1 MAKLALLSLSGGL
14 DSTSLLLHILSQ
26 KKYDKIYTYS
36 FKYGQNHSMEIK
48 LAQKTV
54 KLLNKLLHRSEDNL
68 IKHDVIE
75 LSSIFKD
82 CGSSL
87 TSGSN
92 LIPKGQDYNET
103 NQQSTVIPIRNVIFA
118 SILYSKASG
127 LVTLHRGSVRPTV
140 TTFQKMN
147 NDDVTLHQDSVR
159 PSVSVDIFT
168 GVHSN
173 DNAVYPDCR
182 PESVQ
187 MAQQLFKLSDYNG
200 ESIQYK
206 TPFVTLSK
214 SEVLN
219 DGIGSLKK
227 LGLSKQFKSIYK
239 NTITCYAPNEKGE
252 SCGECASCK
261 DRLEAFENN
270 GIKDP
275 IKYCN
280 H

>member
-1 MAKLALLSLSGGL
+1 MKFAILSLSGGL
-14 DSTSLLLHILSQ
+14 DSTSLLLHILAQ
-26 KKYDKIYTYS
+26 KTYDKVYTYS
-36 FKYGQNHSMEIK
+36 FKYGQNHSIELK
-48 LAQKTV
+48 KAQKTV

-68 IKHDVIE
+68 IKHDVIK
-75 LSSIFKD
+75 LSSIFAD

-127 LVTLHRGSVRPTV
+127 LVTN
-140 TTFQKMN
+140 FQKL
-147 NDDVTLHQDSVR
+147 NDYDTC
-159 PSVSVDIFT
+159 VDIFT

-200 ESIQYK
+200 ESINYK
-206 TPFVTLSK
+206 TPFVNFSK
-214 SEVLN
+214 SEVLK
-219 DGIGSLKK
+219 DGITSLEN
-227 LGLSKQFKSIYK
+227 LGLSKQFKQIYK

-252 SCGECASCK
+252 SCGKCASCK
-261 DRLEAFENN
+261 DRLEAFENM
-270 GIKDP
+270 GMKDP
-275 IKYCN
+275 IKYYKP
-280 H
+280 

>member
-1 MAKLALLSLSGGL
+1 MKFAILSLSGGL
-14 DSTSLLLHILSQ
+14 DSTSLLLHILAQ
-26 KKYDKIYTYS
+26 KTYDKVYTYS
-36 FKYGQNHSMEIK
+36 FKYGQNHSIELK
-48 LAQKTV
+48 KAQKLV
-54 KLLNKLLHRSEDNL
+54 KQLNKLLPTLSNP
-68 IKHDVIE
+68 IE
-75 LSSIFKD
+75 HQIIDLSSIFKD

-92 LIPKGQDYNET
+92 LIPKGHDYNET

-127 LVTLHRGSVRPTV
+127 LVTKYSKNDIGVTPSLRSVGP
-140 TTFQKMN
+140 
-147 NDDVTLHQDSVR
+147 L
-159 PSVSVDIFT
+159 PCIDIFT

-200 ESIQYK
+200 TCIQYM
-206 TPFVTLSK
+206 TPFINFSK
-214 SEVLN
+214 GQVLESGV
-219 DGIGSLKK
+219 DSLKK
-227 LGLSKQFKSIYK
+227 LGLYKYFKSIYK

-261 DRLEAFENN
+261 DRLEAFEDM

-275 IKYCN
+275 IKYYKP
-280 H
+280 

>member
-1 MAKLALLSLSGGL
+1 MKFAILSLSGGL
-14 DSTSLLLHILSQ
+14 DSTSLLLHILAQ
-26 KKYDKIYTYS
+26 KTYDKVYTYS
-36 FKYGQNHSMEIK
+36 FKYGQNHSIELK
-48 LAQKTV
+48 KAQKLV
-54 KLLNKLLHRSEDNL
+54 KQLNKLLPILSNPMEHQIID
-68 IKHDVIE
+68 

-127 LVTLHRGSVRPTV
+127 LVTN
-140 TTFQKMN
+140 FQKL
-147 NDDVTLHQDSVR
+147 NDYDTC
-159 PSVSVDIFT
+159 VDIFT

-200 ESIQYK
+200 ESINYK
-206 TPFVTLSK
+206 TPFVTFSK
-214 SEVLN
+214 SEVLK
-219 DGIGSLKK
+219 DGITSLEN
-227 LGLSKQFKSIYK
+227 LGLSKQFKQIYK

-261 DRLEAFENN
+261 DRLEAFEDN

-275 IKYCN
+275 IKYMK
-280 H
+280 

>member
-1 MAKLALLSLSGGL
+1 MNIALLSLSGGL

-36 FKYGQNHSMEIK
+36 FKYGQNHSIELK

-127 LVTLHRGSVRPTV
+127 LVTN
-140 TTFQKMN
+140 FQKL
-147 NDDVTLHQDSVR
+147 NDYDTC
-159 PSVSVDIFT
+159 VDIFT

-214 SEVLN
+214 GQVLES
-219 DGIGSLKK
+219 GILAIKE
-227 LGLSKQFKSIYK
+227 LGLAKNLKQIYK

-275 IKYCN
+275 IKYYN

>member
-1 MAKLALLSLSGGL
+1 M
-14 DSTSLLLHILSQ
+14 
-26 KKYDKIYTYS
+26 
-36 FKYGQNHSMEIK
+36 
-48 LAQKTV
+48 
-54 KLLNKLLHRSEDNL
+54 
-68 IKHDVIE
+68 
-75 LSSIFKD
+75 
-82 CGSSL
+82 
-87 TSGSN
+87 
-92 LIPKGQDYNET
+92 
-103 NQQSTVIPIRNVIFA
+103 IFA

-127 LVTLHRGSVRPTV
+127 LVTKY
-140 TTFQKMN
+140 QKL
-147 NDDVTLHQDSVR
+147 NDYDTHI
-159 PSVSVDIFT
+159 DIFT

-200 ESIQYK
+200 TCIQYM

-275 IKYCN
+275 IKYYN

>member
-1 MAKLALLSLSGGL
+1 MKLALLSLSGGL
-14 DSTSLLLHILSQ
+14 DSTSLLLHILAQ
-26 KKYDKIYTYS
+26 QTYDKVYTYS

-87 TSGSN
+87 TSGSD

-127 LVTLHRGSVRPTV
+127 LVTKYS
-140 TTFQKMN
+140 KN
-147 NDDVTLHQDSVR
+147 EDTLI
-159 PSVSVDIFT
+159 DIFT

-270 GIKDP
+270 GVKDP

-280 H
+280 Q

>member
-14 DSTSLLLHILSQ
+14 DSTSLLLHILAQ
-26 KKYDKIYTYS
+26 QTYDKVYTYS
-36 FKYGQNHSMEIK
+36 FKYGQNHSIELK
-48 LAQKTV
+48 KAQKLV
-54 KLLNKLLHRSEDNL
+54 KQLNKLLPTLSNP
-68 IKHDVIE
+68 IE
-75 LSSIFKD
+75 HQIIDLSSIFKD

-127 LVTLHRGSVRPTV
+127 LV

-200 ESIQYK
+200 TCIQYM

-275 IKYCN
+275 IKYYN

>member
-1 MAKLALLSLSGGL
+1 MAKIALLSLSGGL
-14 DSTSLLLHILSQ
+14 DSTSLLLHILAQ
-26 KKYDKIYTYS
+26 KTYDKVYTYS
-36 FKYGQNHSMEIK
+36 FKYGQNHSIELK
-48 LAQKTV
+48 KAQKTV

-75 LSSIFKD
+75 LSSIFAD

-127 LVTLHRGSVRPTV
+127 LVTKY
-140 TTFQKMN
+140 QKL
-147 NDDVTLHQDSVR
+147 NDYDTC
-159 PSVSVDIFT
+159 VDIFT

-200 ESIQYK
+200 ESINYK
-206 TPFVTLSK
+206 TPFVNFSK

-219 DGIGSLKK
+219 DGITSLEN
-227 LGLSKQFKSIYK
+227 LGLSKQFKQIYK

-261 DRLEAFENN
+261 DRLEAFEDM
-270 GIKDP
+270 GMKDP
-275 IKYCN
+275 IKYYKP
-280 H
+280 

>member
-1 MAKLALLSLSGGL
+1 MKFAILSLSGGL
-14 DSTSLLLHILSQ
+14 DSTSLLLHILAQ
-26 KKYDKIYTYS
+26 QTYDKVYTYS

-127 LVTLHRGSVRPTV
+127 LVTN
-140 TTFQKMN
+140 FQKLN

-200 ESIQYK
+200 ESINYK
-206 TPFVTLSK
+206 TPFVNFSK

-219 DGIGSLKK
+219 DGIASLKN
-227 LGLSKQFKSIYK
+227 LGLSKQFNQIYK

-280 H
+280 Q

>member
-1 MAKLALLSLSGGL
+1 MAKIALLSLSGGL
-14 DSTSLLLHILSQ
+14 DSTSLLLHILAQ
-26 KKYDKIYTYS
+26 KTYDKVYTYS
-36 FKYGQNHSMEIK
+36 FKYGQNHSIELK
-48 LAQKTV
+48 KAQKTV

-75 LSSIFKD
+75 LSSIFAD

-127 LVTLHRGSVRPTV
+127 LVTN
-140 TTFQKMN
+140 FQKL
-147 NDDVTLHQDSVR
+147 NDYDTC
-159 PSVSVDIFT
+159 VDIFT

-200 ESIQYK
+200 ESINYK
-206 TPFVTLSK
+206 TPFVNFSK

-219 DGIGSLKK
+219 DGITSLEN
-227 LGLSKQFKSIYK
+227 LGLSKQFKQIYK
-239 NTITCYAPNEKGE
+239 NTITCYAPNENGE

-261 DRLEAFENN
+261 DRLEAFEDN

-275 IKYCN
+275 IKYMK
-280 H
+280 

>member
-1 MAKLALLSLSGGL
+1 MKFAILSLSGGL
-14 DSTSLLLHILSQ
+14 DSTSLLLHILAQ
-26 KKYDKIYTYS
+26 KTYDKVYTYS
-36 FKYGQNHSMEIK
+36 FKYGQNHSIELK
-48 LAQKTV
+48 KAQKLV
-54 KLLNKLLHRSEDNL
+54 KQLNKLLPTLSNH
-68 IKHDVIE
+68 IE
-75 LSSIFKD
+75 HQIIDLSSIFKD

-127 LVTLHRGSVRPTV
+127 LVTN
-140 TTFQKMN
+140 FQKL
-147 NDDVTLHQDSVR
+147 NDYDTC
-159 PSVSVDIFT
+159 VDIFT

-200 ESIQYK
+200 ESINYK
-206 TPFVTLSK
+206 TPFVTFSK
-214 SEVLN
+214 SEVLK
-219 DGIGSLKK
+219 DGITSLEN
-227 LGLSKQFKSIYK
+227 LGLSKQFKQIYK

-261 DRLEAFENN
+261 DRLEAFEDN

-275 IKYCN
+275 IKYMK
-280 H
+280 

>member
-1 MAKLALLSLSGGL
+1 MAKIALLSLSGGL
-14 DSTSLLLHILSQ
+14 DSTSLLLHILAQ
-26 KKYDKIYTYS
+26 QTYDKVYTYS
-36 FKYGQNHSMEIK
+36 FKYGQNHSIELK
-48 LAQKTV
+48 KAQKTV

-75 LSSIFKD
+75 LSSIFAD

-87 TSGSN
+87 TSGSK
-92 LIPKGQDYNET
+92 LIPKGQDYNDT

-127 LVTLHRGSVRPTV
+127 LI
-140 TTFQKMN
+140 TTFLNGNQH
-147 NDDVTLHQDSVR
+147 DVSI
-159 PSVSVDIFT
+159 DIFT

-200 ESIQYK
+200 ESINYK
-206 TPFVTLSK
+206 TPFVNFSK
-214 SEVLN
+214 SEVLK
-219 DGIGSLKK
+219 DGITSLEN
-227 LGLSKQFKSIYK
+227 LGLSKQFKQIYK

-261 DRLEAFENN
+261 DRLEAFEDM
-270 GIKDP
+270 GMKDP
-275 IKYCN
+275 IKYYKP
-280 H
+280 

>member
-1 MAKLALLSLSGGL
+1 MAKIALLSLSGGL
-14 DSTSLLLHILSQ
+14 DSTSLLLHILAQ
-26 KKYDKIYTYS
+26 KTYDKIYTYS
-36 FKYGQNHSMEIK
+36 FKYGQNHSIELK
-48 LAQKTV
+48 KAQKLV
-54 KLLNKLLHRSEDNL
+54 KQLNKLLPNL
-68 IKHDVIE
+68 PNPIEHQIIE
-75 LSSIFKD
+75 LSSIFAD

-103 NQQSTVIPIRNVIFA
+103 NQQSTVIPIRNVIFT

-127 LVTLHRGSVRPTV
+127 LVTKY
-140 TTFQKMN
+140 QKL
-147 NDDVTLHQDSVR
+147 NDYDTC
-159 PSVSVDIFT
+159 VDIFT

-200 ESIQYK
+200 ESINYK
-206 TPFVTLSK
+206 TPFVNFSK
-214 SEVLN
+214 SEVLK
-219 DGIGSLKK
+219 DGITSLEN
-227 LGLSKQFKSIYK
+227 LGLSKQFKQIYK

-261 DRLEAFENN
+261 DRLEAFENM
-270 GIKDP
+270 GMKDP

>member
-1 MAKLALLSLSGGL
+1 MAKIALLSLSGGL
-14 DSTSLLLHILSQ
+14 DSTSLLLHILAQ
-26 KKYDKIYTYS
+26 KTYDKVYTYS
-36 FKYGQNHSMEIK
+36 FKYGQNHSIELK
-48 LAQKTV
+48 KAQKTV
-54 KLLNKLLHRSEDNL
+54 KLLNKLLHNPENV
-68 IKHDVIE
+68 IEHQVIE

-127 LVTLHRGSVRPTV
+127 LVTN
-140 TTFQKMN
+140 FQKL
-147 NDDVTLHQDSVR
+147 NDYDTC
-159 PSVSVDIFT
+159 VDIFT

-200 ESIQYK
+200 ESINYK
-206 TPFVTLSK
+206 TPFVTFSK
-214 SEVLN
+214 SEVLK
-219 DGIGSLKK
+219 DGITSLEN
-227 LGLSKQFKSIYK
+227 LGLSKQFKQIYK

-261 DRLEAFENN
+261 DRLEAFEDN

-275 IKYCN
+275 IKYMK
-280 H
+280 

>member
-1 MAKLALLSLSGGL
+1 MAKIALLSLSGGL

-54 KLLNKLLHRSEDNL
+54 KLLNKLLYNQENIIEHQ
-68 IKHDVIE
+68 VID

-127 LVTLHRGSVRPTV
+127 LVTLHRG
-140 TTFQKMN
+140 
-147 NDDVTLHQDSVR
+147 SVR

-219 DGIGSLKK
+219 DGIASLKK

-261 DRLEAFENN
+261 DRLEAFEDN

-275 IKYCN
+275 IKYV
-280 H
+280 

>member
-1 MAKLALLSLSGGL
+1 MKFAILSLSGGL
-14 DSTSLLLHILSQ
+14 DSTSLLLHILAQ
-26 KKYDKIYTYS
+26 KTYDKVYTYS
-36 FKYGQNHSMEIK
+36 FKYGQNHSIELK
-48 LAQKTV
+48 KAQKLV
-54 KLLNKLLHRSEDNL
+54 KQLNKLLPTLSNP
-68 IKHDVIE
+68 IE
-75 LSSIFKD
+75 HQIIDLSSIFKD

-127 LVTLHRGSVRPTV
+127 LI
-140 TTFQKMN
+140 TTFLN
-147 NDDVTLHQDSVR
+147 GNHHDISI
-159 PSVSVDIFT
+159 DIFT

-200 ESIQYK
+200 ESINYK
-206 TPFVTLSK
+206 TPFVNFSK

-219 DGIGSLKK
+219 DGITSLEN
-227 LGLSKQFKSIYK
+227 LGLSKQFKQIYK

-261 DRLEAFENN
+261 DRLEAFEDM
-270 GIKDP
+270 GMKDP
-275 IKYCN
+275 IKYMK
-280 H
+280 

>member
-1 MAKLALLSLSGGL
+1 MKFAILSLSGGL
-14 DSTSLLLHILSQ
+14 DSTSLLLHILAQ
-26 KKYDKIYTYS
+26 KTYDKVYTYS
-36 FKYGQNHSMEIK
+36 FKYGQNHSIELK
-48 LAQKTV
+48 KAQKLV
-54 KLLNKLLHRSEDNL
+54 KQLNKLLPILSNPMEHQIID
-68 IKHDVIE
+68 

-127 LVTLHRGSVRPTV
+127 LVTN
-140 TTFQKMN
+140 FQKL
-147 NDDVTLHQDSVR
+147 NDYDTC
-159 PSVSVDIFT
+159 VDIFT

-173 DNAVYPDCR
+173 DDAVYPDCR

-200 ESIQYK
+200 ESINYK
-206 TPFVTLSK
+206 TPFVTFSK
-214 SEVLN
+214 SEVLK
-219 DGIGSLKK
+219 DGITSLEN
-227 LGLSKQFKSIYK
+227 LGLSKQFKQIYK

-261 DRLEAFENN
+261 DRLEAFEDN

-275 IKYCN
+275 IKYMK
-280 H
+280 

>member
-1 MAKLALLSLSGGL
+1 MAKIALLSLSGGL
-14 DSTSLLLHILSQ
+14 DSTSLLLHILAQ
-26 KKYDKIYTYS
+26 QTYDKVYTYS
-36 FKYGQNHSMEIK
+36 FKYGQNHSIELK
-48 LAQKTV
+48 KAQKLV
-54 KLLNKLLHRSEDNL
+54 KQLNKLLSNL
-68 IKHDVIE
+68 PNPIEHQIIE
-75 LSSIFKD
+75 LSSIFAD

-87 TSGSN
+87 TSGSK
-92 LIPKGQDYNET
+92 LIPKGHDYNDT

-127 LVTLHRGSVRPTV
+127 LI
-140 TTFQKMN
+140 TTFLNGNQH
-147 NDDVTLHQDSVR
+147 DVSI
-159 PSVSVDIFT
+159 DIFT

-200 ESIQYK
+200 ESINYK
-206 TPFVTLSK
+206 TPFVNFSK
-214 SEVLN
+214 SEVLK
-219 DGIGSLKK
+219 DGITSLEN
-227 LGLSKQFKSIYK
+227 LGLSKQFKQIYK

-261 DRLEAFENN
+261 DRLEAFEDN

-275 IKYCN
+275 IKYMK
-280 H
+280 

>member
-1 MAKLALLSLSGGL
+1 MKFAILSLSGGL
-14 DSTSLLLHILSQ
+14 DSTSLLLHILAQ
-26 KKYDKIYTYS
+26 QTYDKVYTYS
-36 FKYGQNHSMEIK
+36 FKYGQNHSIELK
-48 LAQKTV
+48 KAQKLV
-54 KLLNKLLHRSEDNL
+54 KQLNKLLPNL
-68 IKHDVIE
+68 PNPIE
-75 LSSIFKD
+75 HQIIDLSSIFKD

-127 LVTLHRGSVRPTV
+127 LI
-140 TTFQKMN
+140 TTFLN
-147 NDDVTLHQDSVR
+147 GNHHDVSI
-159 PSVSVDIFT
+159 DIFT

-200 ESIQYK
+200 ENINYK
-206 TPFVTLSK
+206 TPFVNFSK
-214 SEVLN
+214 SEVLK
-219 DGIGSLKK
+219 DGITSLEN
-227 LGLSKQFKSIYK
+227 LGLSKQFKQIYK

-261 DRLEAFENN
+261 DRLEAFEDM
-270 GIKDP
+270 GMKDP
-275 IKYCN
+275 IKYYKP
-280 H
+280 

>member
-1 MAKLALLSLSGGL
+1 MAKIALLSLSGGL
-14 DSTSLLLHILSQ
+14 DSTSLLLHILAQ
-26 KKYDKIYTYS
+26 KTYDKVYTYS
-36 FKYGQNHSMEIK
+36 FKYGQNHSIELK
-48 LAQKTV
+48 KAQKLV
-54 KLLNKLLHRSEDNL
+54 KQLNKLLPTLPNP
-68 IKHDVIE
+68 IE
-75 LSSIFKD
+75 HQIIDLSSIFKD

-127 LVTLHRGSVRPTV
+127 LI
-140 TTFQKMN
+140 TTFLN
-147 NDDVTLHQDSVR
+147 GNHHDI
-159 PSVSVDIFT
+159 SVDIFT

-200 ESIQYK
+200 ESINYK
-206 TPFVTLSK
+206 TPFVNFSK

-219 DGIGSLKK
+219 DGITSLEN
-227 LGLSKQFKSIYK
+227 LGLSKVSRVAQAFNNSVIDIVASI
-239 NTITCYAPNEKGE
+239 
-252 SCGECASCK
+252 
-261 DRLEAFENN
+261 FF
-270 GIKDP
+270 IKFS
-275 IKYCN
+275 
-280 H
+280 

>member
-1 MAKLALLSLSGGL
+1 MAKIALLSLSGGL
-14 DSTSLLLHILSQ
+14 DSTSLLLHILAQ
-26 KKYDKIYTYS
+26 QTYDKVYTYS
-36 FKYGQNHSMEIK
+36 FKYGQNHSIELK
-48 LAQKTV
+48 KAQKTV
-54 KLLNKLLHRSEDNL
+54 KLLNKLFHRSEDNL

-75 LSSIFKD
+75 LSSIFAD

-127 LVTLHRGSVRPTV
+127 LVT
-140 TTFQKMN
+140 TFQKLN
-147 NDDVTLHQDSVR
+147 NDDVSI
-159 PSVSVDIFT
+159 DIFT

-200 ESIQYK
+200 ESINYK
-206 TPFVTLSK
+206 TPFVNFSK
-214 SEVLN
+214 SEVLK
-219 DGIGSLKK
+219 DGITSLEN
-227 LGLSKQFKSIYK
+227 LGLSKQFKQIYK

-261 DRLEAFENN
+261 DRLEAFEDM

>member
-1 MAKLALLSLSGGL
+1 MAKIALLSLSGGL
-14 DSTSLLLHILSQ
+14 DSTSLLLHILAQ
-26 KKYDKIYTYS
+26 KTYDKVYTYS
-36 FKYGQNHSMEIK
+36 FKYGQNHSIELK
-48 LAQKTV
+48 KAQKLV
-54 KLLNKLLHRSEDNL
+54 KQLNKLLPNL
-68 IKHDVIE
+68 PNPIE
-75 LSSIFKD
+75 HQIIDLSSIFAD

-127 LVTLHRGSVRPTV
+127 LI
-140 TTFQKMN
+140 TTFLNGNQH
-147 NDDVTLHQDSVR
+147 DVSI
-159 PSVSVDIFT
+159 DIFT

-200 ESIQYK
+200 ESINYK
-206 TPFVTLSK
+206 TPFVNFSK
-214 SEVLN
+214 SEVLK
-219 DGIGSLKK
+219 DGITSLEN
-227 LGLSKQFKSIYK
+227 LGLSKQFKQIYK

-261 DRLEAFENN
+261 DRLEAFEDN

-275 IKYCN
+275 IKYMK
-280 H
+280 

>member
-1 MAKLALLSLSGGL
+1 M
-14 DSTSLLLHILSQ
+14 
-26 KKYDKIYTYS
+26 
-36 FKYGQNHSMEIK
+36 
-48 LAQKTV
+48 
-54 KLLNKLLHRSEDNL
+54 
-68 IKHDVIE
+68 
-75 LSSIFKD
+75 SSIFAD

-127 LVTLHRGSVRPTV
+127 LVTKYS
-140 TTFQKMN
+140 KES
-147 NDDVTLHQDSVR
+147 NDYGI
-159 PSVSVDIFT
+159 SVDIFT

-200 ESIQYK
+200 ESINYK
-206 TPFVTLSK
+206 TPFVTFSK
-214 SEVLN
+214 SEVLK
-219 DGIGSLKK
+219 DGITSLEN
-227 LGLSKQFKSIYK
+227 LGLSKQFKQIYK

-261 DRLEAFENN
+261 DRLEAFEDM
-270 GIKDP
+270 GMVDP
-275 IKYCN
+275 IKYEN
-280 H
+280 RLQKNS

>member
-36 FKYGQNHSMEIK
+36 FKYGQNHSIELK
-48 LAQKTV
+48 KAQKLV
-54 KLLNKLLHRSEDNL
+54 KQLNKLLPTLSNH
-68 IKHDVIE
+68 IE
-75 LSSIFKD
+75 HQIIDLSSIFAD

-127 LVTLHRGSVRPTV
+127 LI
-140 TTFQKMN
+140 TTFLNGNQH
-147 NDDVTLHQDSVR
+147 DVSI
-159 PSVSVDIFT
+159 DIFT

-219 DGIGSLKK
+219 DGIASLKK

-261 DRLEAFENN
+261 DRLEAFEDN

-275 IKYCN
+275 IKYMK
-280 H
+280 

>member
-1 MAKLALLSLSGGL
+1 MAKIALLSLSGGL
-14 DSTSLLLHILSQ
+14 DSTSLLLHILAQ
-26 KKYDKIYTYS
+26 KIYDKIYTYS
-36 FKYGQNHSMEIK
+36 FKYGQNHSIELK
-48 LAQKTV
+48 KAQKLV
-54 KLLNKLLHRSEDNL
+54 KQLNKLLPNL
-68 IKHDVIE
+68 PNPIEHQIIE
-75 LSSIFKD
+75 LSSIFAD

-127 LVTLHRGSVRPTV
+127 LVTKY
-140 TTFQKMN
+140 QKL
-147 NDDVTLHQDSVR
+147 NDYDTC
-159 PSVSVDIFT
+159 VDIFT

-200 ESIQYK
+200 ESINYK
-206 TPFVTLSK
+206 TPFVNFSK
-214 SEVLN
+214 SEVLK
-219 DGIGSLKK
+219 DGITSLEN
-227 LGLSKQFKSIYK
+227 LGLSKQFKQIYK
-239 NTITCYAPNEKGE
+239 NTITCYAPSGKGE

-261 DRLEAFENN
+261 DRLEAFEDM
-270 GIKDP
+270 GMKDP
-275 IKYCN
+275 IKYYKP
-280 H
+280 

>member
-1 MAKLALLSLSGGL
+1 MNIALLSLSGGL
-14 DSTSLLLHILSQ
+14 DSTSLLLHILAQ
-26 KKYDKIYTYS
+26 QTYDKVYTYS
-36 FKYGQNHSMEIK
+36 FKYGQNHSIELK

-54 KLLNKLLHRSEDNL
+54 KLLNKLLHNSEN
-68 IKHDVIE
+68 IIEHQVID

-127 LVTLHRGSVRPTV
+127 LVTN
-140 TTFQKMN
+140 FQKL
-147 NDDVTLHQDSVR
+147 NDYDIGI
-159 PSVSVDIFT
+159 DIFT

-219 DGIGSLKK
+219 DGIASLKK
-227 LGLSKQFKSIYK
+227 LGLSKQFKSVYK
-239 NTITCYAPNEKGE
+239 NTITCYAPNEKWE

-270 GIKDP
+270 GLKDP
-275 IKYCN
+275 IKYV
-280 H
+280 

>member
-1 MAKLALLSLSGGL
+1 MAKIALLSLSGGL
-14 DSTSLLLHILSQ
+14 DSTSLLLHILAQ
-26 KKYDKIYTYS
+26 KTYDKVYTYS
-36 FKYGQNHSMEIK
+36 FKYGQNHSIELK
-48 LAQKTV
+48 KAQKLV
-54 KLLNKLLHRSEDNL
+54 KQLNKLLPNL
-68 IKHDVIE
+68 PNPIE
-75 LSSIFKD
+75 HQIIDLSSIFKD

-92 LIPKGQDYNET
+92 LIPKGQDYNDT

-127 LVTLHRGSVRPTV
+127 LI
-140 TTFQKMN
+140 TTFLNGNQH
-147 NDDVTLHQDSVR
+147 DVSI
-159 PSVSVDIFT
+159 DIFT

-200 ESIQYK
+200 ESINYK
-206 TPFVTLSK
+206 TPFVNFSK
-214 SEVLN
+214 SEVLK
-219 DGIGSLKK
+219 DGITSLEN
-227 LGLSKQFKSIYK
+227 LGLSKQFKQIYK

-261 DRLEAFENN
+261 DRLESFEDM
-270 GIKDP
+270 GMKDP
-275 IKYCN
+275 IKYYKP
-280 H
+280 

>member
-1 MAKLALLSLSGGL
+1 MAKIALLSLSGGL
-14 DSTSLLLHILSQ
+14 DSTSLLLHILAQ
-26 KKYDKIYTYS
+26 QTYDKVYTYS

-54 KLLNKLLHRSEDNL
+54 KLLNKLLHNQEN
-68 IKHDVIE
+68 IIEHQVID

-92 LIPKGQDYNET
+92 LIPKGHDYNET

-127 LVTLHRGSVRPTV
+127 LVTN
-140 TTFQKMN
+140 FQKL
-147 NDDVTLHQDSVR
+147 NDYDTC
-159 PSVSVDIFT
+159 VDIFT

-200 ESIQYK
+200 ESINYK
-206 TPFVTLSK
+206 TPFVNFSK

-219 DGIGSLKK
+219 DGITSLEN
-227 LGLSKQFKSIYK
+227 LGLSKQFKQIYK

-261 DRLEAFENN
+261 DRLEAFEDN

-275 IKYCN
+275 IKYMK
-280 H
+280 

>member
-1 MAKLALLSLSGGL
+1 MAKIALLSLSGGL
-14 DSTSLLLHILSQ
+14 DSTSLLLHILAQ
-26 KKYDKIYTYS
+26 KTYDKVYTYS
-36 FKYGQNHSMEIK
+36 FKYGQNHSIELK
-48 LAQKTV
+48 KAQKTV

-75 LSSIFKD
+75 LSSIFAD

-127 LVTLHRGSVRPTV
+127 LVTN
-140 TTFQKMN
+140 FQKL
-147 NDDVTLHQDSVR
+147 NDYDTC
-159 PSVSVDIFT
+159 VDIFT

-200 ESIQYK
+200 ESINYK
-206 TPFVTLSK
+206 TPFVTFSK
-214 SEVLN
+214 SEVLK
-219 DGIGSLKK
+219 DGITSLEN
-227 LGLSKQFKSIYK
+227 LGLSKQFKQIYK

-261 DRLEAFENN
+261 DRLEAFEDN

-275 IKYCN
+275 IKYMK
-280 H
+280 

>member
-1 MAKLALLSLSGGL
+1 MAKIALLSLSGGL
-14 DSTSLLLHILSQ
+14 DSTSLLLHILAQ
-26 KKYDKIYTYS
+26 KTYDKVYTYS
-36 FKYGQNHSMEIK
+36 FKYGQNHSIELK
-48 LAQKTV
+48 KAQKLV
-54 KLLNKLLHRSEDNL
+54 KQLNKLLPTLPNP
-68 IKHDVIE
+68 IE
-75 LSSIFKD
+75 HQIIDLSSIFKD

-127 LVTLHRGSVRPTV
+127 LI
-140 TTFQKMN
+140 TTFLN
-147 NDDVTLHQDSVR
+147 GNHHDI
-159 PSVSVDIFT
+159 SVDIFT

-200 ESIQYK
+200 ESINYK
-206 TPFVTLSK
+206 TPFVNFSK

-219 DGIGSLKK
+219 DGITSLEN
-227 LGLSKQFKSIYK
+227 LGLSKQFKQIYK

-261 DRLEAFENN
+261 DRLEAFEYN
-270 GIKDP
+270 GMVDP
-275 IKYCN
+275 IKYEN
-280 H
+280 RLQKNS

>member
-1 MAKLALLSLSGGL
+1 MKFAILSLSGGL
-14 DSTSLLLHILSQ
+14 DSTSLLLHILAQ
-26 KKYDKIYTYS
+26 QTYDKVYTYS
-36 FKYGQNHSMEIK
+36 FKYGQNHSIELK
-48 LAQKTV
+48 KAQKTV

-75 LSSIFKD
+75 LSSIFAD

-127 LVTLHRGSVRPTV
+127 LVTKY
-140 TTFQKMN
+140 QKL
-147 NDDVTLHQDSVR
+147 NDYDTC
-159 PSVSVDIFT
+159 VDIFT

-200 ESIQYK
+200 ESINYK
-206 TPFVTLSK
+206 TPFVDYSK
-214 SEVLN
+214 GQVLAT
-219 DGIGSLKK
+219 GVASLKE
-227 LGLSKQFKSIYK
+227 LGLYKHFKSIYK

-261 DRLEAFENN
+261 DRLEAFEDN

-275 IKYCN
+275 IKYMK
-280 H
+280 

>member
-1 MAKLALLSLSGGL
+1 MAKIALLSLSGGL
-14 DSTSLLLHILSQ
+14 DSTSLLLHILAQ
-26 KKYDKIYTYS
+26 QTYDKVYTYS
-36 FKYGQNHSMEIK
+36 FKYGQNHSIELK
-48 LAQKTV
+48 KAQKTV

-75 LSSIFKD
+75 LSSIFAD

-87 TSGSN
+87 TSGSK

-118 SILYSKASG
+118 GILYSKASG
-127 LVTLHRGSVRPTV
+127 LI
-140 TTFQKMN
+140 TTFLN
-147 NDDVTLHQDSVR
+147 GNHHDVSI
-159 PSVSVDIFT
+159 DIFT

-200 ESIQYK
+200 ESINYK
-206 TPFVTLSK
+206 TPFVNFSK
-214 SEVLN
+214 SEVLK
-219 DGIGSLKK
+219 DGITSLEN
-227 LGLSKQFKSIYK
+227 LGLSKQFKQIYK

-261 DRLEAFENN
+261 DRLEAFEDM
-270 GIKDP
+270 GMKDP
-275 IKYCN
+275 IKYYKP
-280 H
+280 

>member
-1 MAKLALLSLSGGL
+1 MKLALLSLSGGL
-14 DSTSLLLHILSQ
+14 DSTSLLLYILSQ

-36 FKYGQNHSMEIK
+36 FKYGQNHSIELKKAKK
-48 LAQKTV
+48 LV
-54 KLLNKLLHRSEDNL
+54 KQLNKLLPTLSNPIEHQ
-68 IKHDVIE
+68 IIE
-75 LSSIFKD
+75 LSSIFVD

-127 LVTLHRGSVRPTV
+127 LVTKYSKNEDTHI
-140 TTFQKMN
+140 
-147 NDDVTLHQDSVR
+147 
-159 PSVSVDIFT
+159 DIFT

-214 SEVLN
+214 GQVLES
-219 DGIGSLKK
+219 GIDSLKK

-275 IKYCN
+275 IKYCKS
-280 H
+280 

>member
-1 MAKLALLSLSGGL
+1 MAKIALLSLSGGL
-14 DSTSLLLHILSQ
+14 DSTSLLLHILAQ
-26 KKYDKIYTYS
+26 KTYDKVYTYS
-36 FKYGQNHSMEIK
+36 FKYGQNHSIELK
-48 LAQKTV
+48 KAQKLV
-54 KLLNKLLHRSEDNL
+54 KQLNKLLPNL
-68 IKHDVIE
+68 PNPIEHQIIE
-75 LSSIFKD
+75 LSSIFAD

-127 LVTLHRGSVRPTV
+127 LATN
-140 TTFQKMN
+140 FQKL
-147 NDDVTLHQDSVR
+147 NDYGTC
-159 PSVSVDIFT
+159 VDIFT

-200 ESIQYK
+200 ESINYK
-206 TPFVTLSK
+206 TPFVNFSK
-214 SEVLN
+214 SEVLK
-219 DGIGSLKK
+219 DGITSLEN
-227 LGLSKQFKSIYK
+227 LGLSKQFKQIYK

-261 DRLEAFENN
+261 DRLEAFEDM
-270 GIKDP
+270 GMKDP
-275 IKYCN
+275 IKYYKP
-280 H
+280 

>member
-1 MAKLALLSLSGGL
+1 MAKIALLSLSGGL
-14 DSTSLLLHILSQ
+14 DSTSLLLHILAQ
-26 KKYDKIYTYS
+26 QTYDKVYTYS
-36 FKYGQNHSMEIK
+36 FKYGQNHSIELK
-48 LAQKTV
+48 KAQKLV
-54 KLLNKLLHRSEDNL
+54 KQLNKLLPTLSNP
-68 IKHDVIE
+68 IE
-75 LSSIFKD
+75 HQIIDLSSIFKD

-127 LVTLHRGSVRPTV
+127 LI
-140 TTFQKMN
+140 TTFLN
-147 NDDVTLHQDSVR
+147 GNHHDVSI
-159 PSVSVDIFT
+159 DIFT

-200 ESIQYK
+200 ESINYK
-206 TPFVTLSK
+206 TPFVNFSK

-219 DGIGSLKK
+219 DGITSLKN
-227 LGLSKQFKSIYK
+227 LGLYKHFKSIYK

-252 SCGECASCK
+252 SCWECASCK
-261 DRLEAFENN
+261 DRLEAFEDM
-270 GIKDP
+270 GMKDP
-275 IKYCN
+275 IKYYKP
-280 H
+280 

>member
-1 MAKLALLSLSGGL
+1 MKFAILSLSGGL
-14 DSTSLLLHILSQ
+14 DSTSLLLHILAQ
-26 KKYDKIYTYS
+26 KTYDKVYTYS
-36 FKYGQNHSMEIK
+36 FKYGQNHSIELK
-48 LAQKTV
+48 KAQKTV

-68 IKHDVIE
+68 IKHNVVE
-75 LSSIFKD
+75 LSSIFAD

-127 LVTLHRGSVRPTV
+127 LI
-140 TTFQKMN
+140 TTFLN
-147 NDDVTLHQDSVR
+147 GIHHDVSI
-159 PSVSVDIFT
+159 DIFT

-200 ESIQYK
+200 ESINYK
-206 TPFVTLSK
+206 TPFVNFSK
-214 SEVLN
+214 SEVLK
-219 DGIGSLKK
+219 DGITSLEN
-227 LGLSKQFKSIYK
+227 LGLSKQFKQIYK

-261 DRLEAFENN
+261 DRLEAFEDM
-270 GIKDP
+270 GMKDP
-275 IKYCN
+275 IKYYKP
-280 H
+280 

>member
-1 MAKLALLSLSGGL
+1 MKFAILSLSGGL
-14 DSTSLLLHILSQ
+14 DSTSLLLHILAQ
-26 KKYDKIYTYS
+26 KTYDKVYTYS
-36 FKYGQNHSMEIK
+36 FKYGQNHSIELK
-48 LAQKTV
+48 KAQKTV
-54 KLLNKLLHRSEDNL
+54 KLLNKLLHGSEDNL

-75 LSSIFKD
+75 LSSIFAD

-127 LVTLHRGSVRPTV
+127 LVTN
-140 TTFQKMN
+140 FQKL
-147 NDDVTLHQDSVR
+147 NDYDTC
-159 PSVSVDIFT
+159 VDIFT

-200 ESIQYK
+200 ESINYK
-206 TPFVTLSK
+206 TPFVTFSK
-214 SEVLN
+214 SEVLK
-219 DGIGSLKK
+219 DGITSLEN
-227 LGLSKQFKSIYK
+227 LGLSKQFKQIYK

-261 DRLEAFENN
+261 DRLEAFEDN

-275 IKYCN
+275 IKYMK
-280 H
+280 